1 MFNLNIMNLKK
12 TIIFSCAIISVLFFA
27 SCKKDKTEPE
37 NPFDK
42 IDRTGS
48 TPSETNLDPNTI
60 QGIHK
65 NILSVKCAN
74 PGCHDGHFEPDFR
87 TIQSSYAT
95 LVWNKVVKNNAT
107 QSYIYKVN
115 PGDHLK
121 SWLYE
126 RLVTNDQV
134 LGRMPLYSQPL
145 STSELENI
153 KTWIN
158 NGAKDMFGNS
168 PKFPN
173 NEPQVSG
180 YIAIN
185 SNFNYRFDTIRVGG
199 IYYNSFLVPAG
210 QTMNIAVGVSD
221 DSTAVGS
228 LINNK
233 LKISLSEDAFS
244 SPLATYSG
252 SPFTVSGT
260 TYWNFVINTS
270 SLPQNQPIFMR
281 YYTNDKSHTADTE
294 FPTTNLIYQYKTYWS
309 FIVKP

>member
-1 MFNLNIMNLKK
+1 MNLKK
-12 TIIFSCAIISVLFFA
+12 NIIFTVVSILLLFVL
-27 SCKKDKTEPE
+27 SCKKNKTEPE

-42 IDRTGS
+42 IDRS
-48 TPSETNLDPNTI
+48 TSSPTEANLDPNTI

-65 NILSVKCAN
+65 NILSIKCAN

-95 LVWNKVVKNNAT
+95 MVWNKVVKNNAS
-107 QSYIYKVN
+107 QSYTYKVY

-126 RLVTNDQV
+126 RLVTNDQD
-134 LGRMPLYSQPL
+134 LGRMPLYAPSL
-145 STSELENI
+145 SSAELDHI

-158 NGAKDMFGNS
+158 NGAKDMFGN
-168 PKFPN
+168 PPRFPN

-185 SNFNYRFDTIRVGG
+185 STFNYRFDTIRVGG

-210 QTMNIAVGVSD
+210 QTMNVAVGVTD
-221 DSTAVGS
+221 DSTSVGN

-233 LKISLSEDAFS
+233 LKISLNEDAFS
-244 SPLATYSG
+244 SPIATYSG
-252 SPFTVSGT
+252 SPFTVGGV
-260 TYWNFVINTS
+260 TYWNFVVNTA

-281 YYTNDKSHTADTE
+281 YYTNDKSHTNDTE